1 MSTDSEAALKEL
13 KIIYRKLNNINI
25 NDVEPGKR
33 LAFINKR
40 DKLATEIGKLENRI
54 LERLSADLRLNE
66 PSFQKGIDNLNR
78 EIEAANSI
86 AKITEAIDGILS
98 IVTAVLTPARGIGSR
113 KLYALLVG
121 IDNYP
126 NPNHRLQGCVND
138 ITAIEEYL
146 NERFDKQEYQL
157 YLQTLK
163 DEQATR
169 EGVIDGF
176 RNHLRQAGENDVVLF
191 YYSGHGSQELA
202 PKEFWHIEPDHQD
215 ETLVCYDSRTEKGW
229 DLADKELALLIAEVA
244 EKKPHLT

>member
-1 MSTDSEAALKEL
+1 MD
-13 KIIYRKLNNINI
+13 
-25 NDVEPGKR
+25 D
-33 LAFINKR
+33 
-40 DKLATEIGKLENRI
+40 
-54 LERLSADLRLNE
+54 
-66 PSFQKGIDNLNR
+66 LNR

-86 AKITEAIDGILS
+86 ARITEGIDRLFSILTAIVIP
-98 IVTAVLTPARGIGSR
+98 TRGIESR

-169 EGVIDGF
+169 EAVIDGF

-191 YYSGHGSQELA
+191 YY
-202 PKEFWHIEPDHQD
+202 
-215 ETLVCYDSRTEKGW
+215 
-229 DLADKELALLIAEVA
+229 
-244 EKKPHLT
+244 